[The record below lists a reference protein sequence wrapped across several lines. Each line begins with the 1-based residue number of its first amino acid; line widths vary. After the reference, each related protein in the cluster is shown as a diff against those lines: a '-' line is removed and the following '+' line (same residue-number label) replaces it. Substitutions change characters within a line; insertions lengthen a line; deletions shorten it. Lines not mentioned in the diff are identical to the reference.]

1 MRQMTSA
8 ALQKM
13 IFWYRE
19 RYMTHILYT
28 IVYFGSAILV
38 GNLVGDILVFLKKR
52 IDSWKEKK
60 RKKKEK
66 TKM

>member
-1 MRQMTSA
+1 
-8 ALQKM
+8 
-13 IFWYRE
+13 
-19 RYMTHILYT
+19 MTHILYT
-28 IVYFGSAILV
+28 IVYFSSAILV

>member
-1 MRQMTSA
+1 
-8 ALQKM
+8 
-13 IFWYRE
+13 
-19 RYMTHILYT
+19 MTHILYT
-28 IVYFGSAILV
+28 VVYFGSAILV
-38 GNLVGDILVFLKKR
+38 GNLVGDILVLLKKH

>member
-1 MRQMTSA
+1 
-8 ALQKM
+8 
-13 IFWYRE
+13 
-19 RYMTHILYT
+19 MTHILYT

-38 GNLVGDILVFLKKR
+38 GNLIGDIFIFLKKR

-60 RKKKEK
+60 KK